1 MTGTLQF
8 SLPED
13 REDFCA
19 AMHAGQLVDIIT
31 TFDNWL
37 RSRTKYATGAE
48 PAGEVDALQRARDEL
63 WQIISD
69 SGAREVLP

>member
-13 REDFCA
+13 REDFAA

-31 TFDNWL
+31 TLDNWL
-37 RSRTKYATGAE
+37 RSKTKYADGTDE
-48 PAGEVDALQRARDEL
+48 PAATAAYEKARDEL
-63 WQIISD
+63 WQIIRD
-69 SGAREVLP
+69 SGASEVLP